1 MKDDSKLNRRT
12 VIKSTGIA
20 LGTISTVAHTTAA
33 QESEDD
39 VFQEESN
46 ECFQCPQ
53 LIEETSNYRISTVSN
68 EGGAYLLKAN
78 KESSSVSILDQA
90 ESVDV
95 LDTNTRVS
103 TQGNP
108 IIEDYEVH
116 SYHRGD
122 CNGVIYDD
130 HYASV
135 VEINTGEN
143 VEGLPETAL
152 SGAICA
158 IPGLAGGPAGSVIA
172 GIVCALGYQL
182 FLGHV
187 DIVGTDFSIGLWD
200 DHVGWAGEEAIRLG
214 GANSLESH
222 HSDLSPGKHY
232 KGLHIAADDPVEK
245 IIDIVN

>member
-1 MKDDSKLNRRT
+1 MKNNKKFNRRT
-12 VIKSTGIA
+12 IIKATGIA
-20 LGTISTVAHTTAA
+20 IGTSTMAHTTAA
-33 QESEDD
+33 QESEYD
-39 VFQEESN
+39 VSKDKSN
-46 ECFQCPQ
+46 ECSHCPN
-53 LIEETSNYRISTVSN
+53 LIEETSDYLISAVSN

-90 ESVDV
+90 ESVDE

-103 TQGNP
+103 IQGNP
-108 IIEDYEVH
+108 IIEDYDTH
-116 SYHRGD
+116 PYHRGD

-130 HYASV
+130 HYAFV
-135 VEINTGEN
+135 VEVNTGEN
-143 VEGLPETAL
+143 VEGIPETAL
-152 SGAICA
+152 SSAICA
-158 IPGLAGGPAGSVIA
+158 IPGLAGGPAGSALA
-172 GIVCALGYQL
+172 GLVCALGYQL

-187 DIVGTDFSIGLWD
+187 DIVGTDFSIGIWD

-222 HSDLSPGKHY
+222 HSNLSPGKHY